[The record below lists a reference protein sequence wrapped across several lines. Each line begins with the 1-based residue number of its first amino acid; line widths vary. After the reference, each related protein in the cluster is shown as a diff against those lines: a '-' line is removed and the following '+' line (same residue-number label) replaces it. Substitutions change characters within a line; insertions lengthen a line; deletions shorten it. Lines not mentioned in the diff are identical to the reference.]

1 MSKENNKKAPNVR
14 FPGFDGDWEE
24 RKFGDLGQQAGI
36 LGNLITEMKASKI
49 IKDVACN
56 FLNLHIFM

>member
-24 RKFGDLGQQAGI
+24 RKFGDLG
-36 LGNLITEMKASKI
+36 
-49 IKDVACN
+49 
-56 FLNLHIFM
+56 